1 MRAFVLLS
9 GDNNRFIKEGFKIH
23 KSLLPINEDGCKTT
37 LEHIVY
43 ELGQINK
50 FIDKYK
56 KDNPIADCNA
66 ERITQVYFVLRGN
79 RAYDDGSIELEQQD
93 SIIRAIS
100 TINAKNTATFDISII
115 YDSPLKAGALYSA
128 YNAIGKAQKI
138 EYSNENILLIN
149 CDQIVSFNSTIAQE
163 LDVFNSNDY
172 LGGILHADSSNVKE
186 KYRKLFGYSVVNQ
199 NLIYSIFEKD
209 PISNHLHTGHYF
221 IKDADTFYNY
231 CLKVFKEKKT
241 LHYQQFNEI
250 VNTGEYFI
258 STLFQEMLDD
268 NKNVIRFNWLG
279 SVDNFISVGT
289 PELYTEYLL
298 KDYKI

>member
-1 MRAFVLLS
+1 MRAFILLS
-9 GDNNRFIKEGFKIH
+9 GDNKRFINDGFKIH

-43 ELGQINK
+43 ELNQINS
-50 FIDKYK
+50 FINKYK
-56 KDNPIADCNA
+56 KDNPTADCKA
-66 ERITQVYFVLRGN
+66 QKITEVYFVLRGN
-79 RAYDDGSIELEQQD
+79 RTYNNGSIELEQHD
-93 SIIRAIS
+93 SIVRAIS
-100 TINAKNTATFDISII
+100 IINAKNTATFGISVI

-128 YNAIGKAQKI
+128 YNAILEVQRQDF
-138 EYSNENILLIN
+138 SNENILLIN

-172 LGGILHADSSNVKE
+172 LGGILHADSSNIKE
-186 KYRKLFGYSVVNQ
+186 KYRKLFGYSLVNQ
-199 NLIYSIFEKD
+199 NLVKSIFEKD

-221 IKDADTFYNY
+221 IKDAETFYNY
-231 CLKVFKEKKT
+231 CLKVFREKKT

-268 NKNVIRFNWLG
+268 NKNVMKFNWLG

-298 KDYKI
+298 KDYKM